1 LPQLLSFTVQS
12 TTVIRGYKKGK
23 KMLKHLGFILS
34 LVEIEYFQIDK
45 FLFPLQVIGLNMF
58 I

>member
-1 LPQLLSFTVQS
+1 
-12 TTVIRGYKKGK
+12 
-23 KMLKHLGFILS
+23 MLKHLGFILS

-58 I
+58 VWDIWDIIILFRNGY